1 MHTPSVRP
9 SVRPSVCRSISLS
22 LSLYLYTYLYVSFLH
37 LWINHKYVRH
47 IDKSLGMCCG
57 IVPTLR
63 ALYPSFPS
71 FHAARMWFFEEA
83 LRFQG
88 LGDIYSCIQIDRN
101 SCSHARNYVVGAR
114 NASREK
120 LVRQAVR
127 RPAKIMLTATCF
139 EDLQNEALRFTSHAG
154 PLTSNPLNPK
164 S

>member
-1 MHTPSVRP
+1 MESYQRFGLSTPAFRVFM
-9 SVRPSVCRSISLS
+9 L
-22 LSLYLYTYLYVSFLH
+22 LE
-37 LWINHKYVRH
+37 
-47 IDKSLGMCCG
+47 CG
-57 IVPTLR
+57 
-63 ALYPSFPS
+63 S
-71 FHAARMWFFEEA
+71 FEET

-88 LGDIYSCIQIDRN
+88 LGDIYSYIQIDRN

-120 LVRQAVR
+120 LVRQTVR